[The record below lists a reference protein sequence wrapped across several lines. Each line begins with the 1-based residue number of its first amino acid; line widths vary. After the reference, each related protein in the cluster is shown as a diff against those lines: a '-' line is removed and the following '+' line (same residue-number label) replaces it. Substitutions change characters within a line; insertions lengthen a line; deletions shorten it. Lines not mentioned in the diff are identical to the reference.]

1 LIAAASVASFG
12 HLIQQAEGVFD
23 VAGMFALPA
32 LSL

>member
-1 LIAAASVASFG
+1 LIAAPSVAALG
-12 HLIQQAEGVFD
+12 YLIQQAEGVLD